1 MENKRRTGT
10 LCVFLAAVLYSIGG
24 LCIKLIPWGGM
35 AINGARTAIALG
47 VIGAYLI
54 RHPLRFNRWVAVGA
68 LSIFGTN
75 ALFSVANKLTTAANV
90 IVLQFTA
97 PIFVI
102 LFSALFWRRKPGRL
116 DLLACG
122 IVFGGVLFFFAD
134 SLEMGGGLGNVLAL
148 LSGVAYAGVFLMNE
162 LPDSDAISSVF
173 WGDVLSAVTG
183 LPFLLGEAKLE
194 PIALTSLLVLGIS
207 GLFVLVAIVVLW
219 VAARSVSRPLNW
231 LCREA
236 EKIGTGDFSEIAPT
250 FSLRELE
257 QLRESMNE
265 MARQLQRSAQV
276 QKDFF
281 QNVSH
286 ELRNPLMSISGYA
299 QGIEQGVF
307 PAPKEAA
314 HTILEESVR
323 LTELVNSLLTL
334 SRMESG
340 QNPPVL
346 VPVPLGDV
354 IGDCLDRF
362 HGLALQ
368 KDVALSASSVD
379 ESVSVLGDEELLG
392 KVLDNLVSNA
402 VRYAKS
408 TVTVAVS
415 AEESYVQ
422 ISVLDDGAGIAE
434 NDLPHLFERCYKGKG
449 GNFGLGLSIALT
461 AARAMGGDLTAA
473 NRPEGGAVFTLTL
486 PRAKPYPLKELL

>member
-1 MENKRRTGT
+1 MRLR
-10 LCVFLAAVLYSIGG
+10 
-24 LCIKLIPWGGM
+24 
-35 AINGARTAIALG
+35 
-47 VIGAYLI
+47 YL
-54 RHPLRFNRWVAVGA
+54 V
-68 LSIFGTN
+68 TYC
-75 ALFSVANKLTTAANV
+75 SV
-90 IVLQFTA
+90 
-97 PIFVI
+97 
-102 LFSALFWRRKPGRL
+102 S
-116 DLLACG
+116 
-122 IVFGGVLFFFAD
+122 
-134 SLEMGGGLGNVLAL
+134 
-148 LSGVAYAGVFLMNE
+148 
-162 LPDSDAISSVF
+162 AISTWVNQ
-173 WGDVLSAVTG
+173 
-183 LPFLLGEAKLE
+183 
-194 PIALTSLLVLGIS
+194 TSLLVLGIS